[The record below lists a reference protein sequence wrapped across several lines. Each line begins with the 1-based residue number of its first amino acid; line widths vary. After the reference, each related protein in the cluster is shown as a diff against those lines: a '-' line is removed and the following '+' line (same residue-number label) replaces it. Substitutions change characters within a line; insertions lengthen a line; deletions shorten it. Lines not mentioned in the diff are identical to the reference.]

1 MSILQPALVFAAA
14 AVLTTASSAAA
25 ADLTPE
31 RVQEAID
38 KGVVW
43 LKAQQRPDGSFQVG
57 GAGGINSP
65 GGLEGQYPL
74 GTTALAALT
83 LLKCGVEPDDPL
95 VDKAFTWMYAQPL
108 QRTYEVSMLVL
119 AIEAR
124 FMPPKEQLEKEEEK
138 KGYGTIA
145 RKHFGKKARPLDQ
158 QKLKECA
165 DWLITHRSGA
175 VWRYPGAAGDGAEQD
190 HSCAQYAMLA
200 LKSCSRLGVKVP
212 DELWEKV
219 ADHFVAQQDP
229 DGEEVPWFP
238 VPAAD
243 GLIQEMVPPAKRVQ
257 TGDRDKKDGGTKVRE
272 GPPPAER
279 PSMKARGW
287 SYLPRPVR
295 DGAGGGGEGGTKAG
309 GGAPPP
315 PVVGGNMER
324 VTTGSMTASGIA
336 ALVIAKSEL
345 EDQKSAWGRR
355 ADAVN
360 RAIRDGCAWLARHFI
375 VDANPT
381 AANMRM
387 NWGYYYLYG
396 CERAGVLAGTYRF
409 GTHDWYDEAAV
420 WLLGQQQ
427 TDGAWPAEAVLSNFA
442 DTCFAML
449 FLRRSTIPLVPL
461 PPKRV
466 MTGTGG
472 R

>member
-1 MSILQPALVFAAA
+1 MSTLLRLAVCVSLGLCAPALAG
-14 AVLTTASSAAA
+14 A

-43 LKAQQRPDGSFQVG
+43 LKAQQRPDGSFSVG
-57 GAGGINSP
+57 GAGAGVNSP
-65 GGLEGQYPL
+65 GGLEAQYPL
-74 GTTALAALT
+74 GTSALAALT
-83 LLKCGVEPDDPL
+83 LLKCGVEPDDPAIGK
-95 VDKAFTWMYAQPL
+95 VFDWMYAQPL
-108 QRTYEVSMLVL
+108 QRTYEVAMLVL

-124 FMPPKEQLEKEEEK
+124 FMPSHEQLEKEEEK
-138 KGYGTIA
+138 KGYATIA
-145 RKHFGKKARPLDQ
+145 RKQFGKKARPVDQ
-158 QKLKECA
+158 AKLKECA
-165 DWLITHRSGA
+165 DWLIGHRAGA
-175 VWRYPGAAGDGAEQD
+175 VWRYPGSAGDGSEQD

-200 LKSCSRLGVKVP
+200 LKSCSRLGCKIP

-229 DGEEVPWFP
+229 SGEEVPWFQ

-257 TGDRDKKDGGTKVRE
+257 TGDKDKKDGGTRVRE
-272 GPPPAER
+272 GGPPGER
-279 PSMKARGW
+279 PTLHARGW
-287 SYLPRPVR
+287 SYLPRPVSE
-295 DGAGGGGEGGTKAG
+295 GANEGGTQAGGGSAP
-309 GGAPPP
+309 PPP

-345 EDQKSAWGRR
+345 EGSKSAWSRR
-355 ADAVN
+355 SAAVD
-360 RAIRDGCAWLARHFI
+360 RAIRDGCAWLARYFI

-381 AANMRM
+381 AANLRM

-409 GTHDWYDEAAV
+409 GTHDWYDEGAA

-427 TDGAWPAEAVLSNFA
+427 TDGAWPAEAVLSSFA
-442 DTCFAML
+442 DSCFALL
-449 FLRRSTIPLVPL
+449 FLRRATIPLVPL